1 MTTYT
6 VELTEIERACGVT
19 LDQVAEHLP
28 RVAVRGDRVFMP
40 PELSPALA
48 GAVARAAL
56 GGPVEF
62 IRINTL
68 GLLMYERMGVGA

>member
-6 VELTEIERACGVT
+6 VELTEIEQACGVT
-19 LDQVAEHLP
+19 LEQVAEHLP

-56 GGPVEF
+56 AGPTEF
-62 IRINTL
+62 VKINTL
-68 GLLMYERMGVGA
+68 GLLVHERAAD